1 MYHRPVPKQIG
12 TLHLTI
18 LRDAGSFKFSTTY
31 SLKLSERS
39 TPMLLAEKITQSMT
53 KHYKLKIDLPGHKYT
68 RSEEEL
74 YIGRLRANFKCNEFY
89 VYDHG

>member
-1 MYHRPVPKQIG
+1 
-12 TLHLTI
+12 
-18 LRDAGSFKFSTTY
+18 
-31 SLKLSERS
+31 
-39 TPMLLAEKITQSMT
+39 MLLAEKITQSMT

-89 VYDHG
+89 VYDHGQNPRDMKPG